1 LPSIDSFYRSDYR
14 VRSYICRCLE
24 QKVSVAT
31 KLPTSFDRDLAF
43 QLALCHSMGFG
54 VARSDTKTQENLLK
68 SGRSR
73 EELDKAISSVHRWD
87 TQRERLRGAVY
98 MNLLR
103 AGYIQATDLTNE
115 YRKSGKLDDAKA
127 KIRQEIRDAG
137 WHAAEDSR
145 IITILIDSLSFLL
158 IGQGLWDQAEELEV
172 QALET
177 RKRVLG
183 PEHPDTLISMANLA
197 STYRNQ
203 GRWDHAE
210 ELEIQALETRKR
222 VLGLEHPD
230 TLISMANLASTYR
243 NQGRWDQAEELEIQA
258 LETRKRVLGLEH
270 PDTLISM
277 ANLASTYRNQG
288 RWDQAEELE
297 IQALETRKRVL
308 GSEHPDTLT
317 SVNNLALI
325 LRAQGKYV
333 EAETLN
339 RRVLE
344 ERKRV
349 MGELHPDTLT
359 SVRNLALVLQ
369 DQEKY
374 DEAEKMYQRA
384 LEGREKQLG
393 KEHPDT
399 LHSIHCLA
407 LLLHQLKRYEMA
419 SELYQRACDGFRKTL
434 GPDHPKT
441 VACLNNYSAMQIE
454 KSPLKSVADEQVNSA
469 PTDSGYAS
477 MAHGKS
483 VPVFDTSQIGIDVIA
498 KGLSLPD
505 TNPAVEFEHS
515 IDQEQVIPKFGLY
528 TAPTTYSAS
537 ETSTL
542 PLPRDEKYISQ
553 LALDLFSSVKSYE
566 SDRTT
571 LERISGKLPDLLRAF
586 ALKIG
591 HKAQNPMHQ
600 DVSFFV
606 HKHRR

>member
-1 LPSIDSFYRSDYR
+1 
-14 VRSYICRCLE
+14 
-24 QKVSVAT
+24 
-31 KLPTSFDRDLAF
+31 
-43 QLALCHSMGFG
+43 MGFG

-145 IITILIDSLSFLL
+145 IVTILIDSLSFLL

-172 QALET
+172 
-177 RKRVLG
+177 
-183 PEHPDTLISMANLA
+183 
-197 STYRNQ
+197 
-203 GRWDHAE
+203 
-210 ELEIQALETRKR
+210 
-222 VLGLEHPD
+222 
-230 TLISMANLASTYR
+230 
-243 NQGRWDQAEELEIQA
+243 
-258 LETRKRVLGLEH
+258 
-270 PDTLISM
+270 
-277 ANLASTYRNQG
+277 
-288 RWDQAEELE
+288 
-297 IQALETRKRVL
+297 QALETRKRVL

-333 EAETLN
+333 EAEKLN

>member
-1 LPSIDSFYRSDYR
+1 
-14 VRSYICRCLE
+14 
-24 QKVSVAT
+24 
-31 KLPTSFDRDLAF
+31 
-43 QLALCHSMGFG
+43 MGFG

-222 VLGLEHPD
+222 VLG
-230 TLISMANLASTYR
+230 
-243 NQGRWDQAEELEIQA
+243 
-258 LETRKRVLGLEH
+258 
-270 PDTLISM
+270 
-277 ANLASTYRNQG
+277 
-288 RWDQAEELE
+288 
-297 IQALETRKRVL
+297 
-308 GSEHPDTLT
+308 SEHPDTLT

-333 EAETLN
+333 EAEKLN

>member
-1 LPSIDSFYRSDYR
+1 
-14 VRSYICRCLE
+14 
-24 QKVSVAT
+24 
-31 KLPTSFDRDLAF
+31 
-43 QLALCHSMGFG
+43 

-145 IITILIDSLSFLL
+145 IVTILIDSLSFLL

-172 QALET
+172 
-177 RKRVLG
+177 
-183 PEHPDTLISMANLA
+183 
-197 STYRNQ
+197 
-203 GRWDHAE
+203 
-210 ELEIQALETRKR
+210 QALETRKR

-243 NQGRWDQAEELEIQA
+243 NQGRWDQAEELEIQALETRKRVLGLEHPDTLISMTNLASTYRNQGRWDQAEELEIQALETRKRVLGLEHPDTLISMANLASTYRNQGRWNQAEELGIQA

>member
-1 LPSIDSFYRSDYR
+1 
-14 VRSYICRCLE
+14 
-24 QKVSVAT
+24 
-31 KLPTSFDRDLAF
+31 
-43 QLALCHSMGFG
+43 M
-54 VARSDTKTQENLLK
+54 ARSDTKTQENLLK

-145 IITILIDSLSFLL
+145 IVTILIDSLSFLL

-172 QALET
+172 
-177 RKRVLG
+177 
-183 PEHPDTLISMANLA
+183 
-197 STYRNQ
+197 
-203 GRWDHAE
+203 
-210 ELEIQALETRKR
+210 
-222 VLGLEHPD
+222 
-230 TLISMANLASTYR
+230 
-243 NQGRWDQAEELEIQA
+243 
-258 LETRKRVLGLEH
+258 
-270 PDTLISM
+270 
-277 ANLASTYRNQG
+277 
-288 RWDQAEELE
+288 
-297 IQALETRKRVL
+297 QALETRKRVL